1 LERSRGSR
9 AARAVT
15 GRIRATIGTR
25 VFSLAALA
33 LLLGAS
39 AGDGD
44 LKSSLQLTAAVYF
57 AHIDSIAPVAGRDT
71 TFDYYQR
78 LLDDADQLSDPA
90 VPAGYAQA
98 QWAQT
103 VSRTAQLDLS
113 LAKQLLASSVT
124 PFDAMGSIRGLGETF
139 VRSSKDGTMQPV
151 AVYVPPDY
159 RPGRPA
165 SLVVLLH
172 GHPQSETQLLSPPY
186 LALLAAKTNTIVV
199 APWGRGY
206 YDFRGSVSDVY
217 DAFDAAIRAF
227 AIDPRKRY
235 LAGYSMG
242 GFSVFEV
249 APVHPNDWS
258 AVMCIAGSLLGSD
271 APPVLAML
279 RTVPFYVL
287 TGSDD
292 ESIPTRYPA
301 STAAYLHAAGLDVS
315 FYSQPGGIHR
325 MITLLPILT
334 LAWNDMLAQI
344 VRAPPENLGRI
355 QLPASIPMSAL
366 KP

>member
-1 LERSRGSR
+1 V
-9 AARAVT
+9 VT
-15 GRIRATIGTR
+15 GRIRATSGTR
-25 VFSLAALA
+25 VFSLGALI

-44 LKSSLQLTAAVYF
+44 LKSSLQVTAAVYF
-57 AHIDSIAPVAGRDT
+57 AHLDSIAPVAGRDT

-78 LLDDADQLSDPA
+78 LLDDADLLA
-90 VPAGYAQA
+90 ATNVPDGYTQTEWMQA
-98 QWAQT
+98 
-103 VSRTAQLDLS
+103 VSRTAELDLS
-113 LAKQLLASSVT
+113 LVKQLLDSSFQ
-124 PFDAMGSIRGLGETF
+124 PMASIRGLGETF
-139 VRSSKDGTMQPV
+139 MRSSKDGTMQPV
-151 AVYVPPDY
+151 AVYVPPGY
-159 RPGRPA
+159 RPGHPA
-165 SLVVLLH
+165 PLVVLLH
-172 GHPQSETQLLSPPY
+172 GHPQSETQLLAPAY
-186 LALLAAKTNTIVV
+186 MALLAAKSNTIVV

-217 DAFDAAIRAF
+217 DAFDAAVQAF
-227 AIDPRKRY
+227 SIDPRKRY

-249 APVHPNDWS
+249 APVHPSDWS

-271 APPVLAML
+271 AQAVLAML

-287 TGSDD
+287 TGSAD
-292 ESIPTRYPA
+292 ESIPTQYPA

-325 MITLLPILT
+325 LITLLPILT
-334 LAWNDMLAQI
+334 LAWNDMLHQI
-344 VRAPPENLGRI
+344 VRAPPENLGTVK
-355 QLPASIPMSAL
+355 LPTSIPMNAL